1 MVSDLGAMPADILN
15 RAAAVVNGM
24 EWPPAYKADV
34 LMDIAQALMEER
46 EKAATTAEREGVYPE
61 LNVFAGG
68 PEWYQHG
75 KRIAAAIRSGGE

>member
-1 MVSDLGAMPADILN
+1 VEKTMAEYP
-15 RAAAVVNGM
+15 
-24 EWPPAYKADV
+24 KDV
-34 LMDIAQALMEER
+34 LAKSNRLWEEALADGTPDAAFIIAQALMEER
-46 EKAATTAEREGVYPE
+46 EKAARIAEREGVYPE

>member
-1 MVSDLGAMPADILN
+1 
-15 RAAAVVNGM
+15 
-24 EWPPAYKADV
+24 
-34 LMDIAQALMEER
+34 MEER
-46 EKAATTAEREGVYPE
+46 EKAARIAEREGVYPE

>member
-1 MVSDLGAMPADILN
+1 MTEYPKDIMGKALN
-15 RAAAVVNGM
+15 VRNSMCMDCECKFVVWCVCLDN
-24 EWPPAYKADV
+24 V
-34 LMDIAQALMEER
+34 AQALMEER
-46 EKAATTAEREGVYPE
+46 EKAARIAEREGVYPE